1 MGSTLG
7 VHAAWGG
14 SPRVDFVGEAWSDL
28 GVVGAPRRSA
38 GTVRA
43 FRVSHP
49 LNQDCGS
56 LGLEAA
62 KGLMRCASNP
72 RSDRSALTLSRWRMR
87 PVLCVA
93 FFFLFLLLLVFFLI
107 GAPEEP
113 LKLSP
118 SHHGF
123 KERPARPIALI
134 KHELIRI

>member
-1 MGSTLG
+1 M
-7 VHAAWGG
+7 HAAWGG

-93 FFFLFLLLLVFFLI
+93 FFFSLSSSSSFFFKL
-107 GAPEEP
+107 EP
-113 LKLSP
+113 RKNL
-118 SHHGF
+118 
-123 KERPARPIALI
+123 
-134 KHELIRI
+134 

>member
-1 MGSTLG
+1 MLLG
-7 VHAAWGG
+7 VDSFGVDSGG
-14 SPRVDFVGEAWSDL
+14 ARRLGWIFVGEAWSDL

-72 RSDRSALTLSRWRMR
+72 RSDRSALTLSRRRMR

-93 FFFLFLLLLVFFLI
+93 FFFF
-107 GAPEEP
+107 
-113 LKLSP
+113 
-118 SHHGF
+118 
-123 KERPARPIALI
+123 
-134 KHELIRI
+134 